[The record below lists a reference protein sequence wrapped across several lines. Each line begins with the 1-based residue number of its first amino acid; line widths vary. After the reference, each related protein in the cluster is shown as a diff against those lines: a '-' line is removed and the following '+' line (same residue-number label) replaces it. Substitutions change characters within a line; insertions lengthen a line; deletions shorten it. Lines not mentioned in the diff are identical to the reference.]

1 MPEISRSAL
10 VAYAALAILV
20 VALGVRFMHG
30 QQPAPATA
38 SGGAAVAAGS
48 PDGASAVRIA
58 RPAPQAAVVHVAGAV
73 RNPGVYRLP
82 AGARVQDAVE
92 RAGGP
97 RHGGDVNAINLA
109 AKVVDGQQGVVPSRA
124 PRGAAATPAAAA
136 GTGADA
142 GAGGAA
148 AIAGAAPG
156 PPVSLNSATADQLDT
171 LDGIGPATAAKI
183 IAWRTQ
189 HGGFR
194 SVADLGQG
202 PGIGPKKLAAIKD
215 RVQP

>member
-30 QQPAPATA
+30 QQAAPAAA

-58 RPAPQAAVVHVAGAV
+58 RPTPQAAVVHVAGAV
-73 RNPGVYRLP
+73 RNPGVYRLT

-97 RHGGDVNAINLA
+97 RRGGDVNAINLA
-109 AKVVDGQQGVVPSRA
+109 AKVVDGQQVVVPSRA
-124 PRGAAATPAAAA
+124 AGGAVPAPAAGA
-136 GTGADA
+136 GASA

-148 AIAGAAPG
+148 AAAGAAPG

-194 SVADLGQG
+194 SVADLGQV

>member
-30 QQPAPATA
+30 QQAAPAAA

-109 AKVVDGQQGVVPSRA
+109 AKVVDGQQVVVPSRA
-124 PRGAAATPAAAA
+124 PGGAAAPPA
-136 GTGADA
+136 A
-142 GAGGAA
+142 GAGGGAGGGP
-148 AIAGAAPG
+148 AGARGGARPPGHPQTAPRR
-156 PPVSLNSATADQLDT
+156 
-171 LDGIGPATAAKI
+171 PAA
-183 IAWRTQ
+183 
-189 HGGFR
+189 
-194 SVADLGQG
+194 
-202 PGIGPKKLAAIKD
+202 
-215 RVQP
+215 

>member
-1 MPEISRSAL
+1 MPEVSRSAL

-30 QQPAPATA
+30 QQAAPAAA
-38 SGGAAVAAGS
+38 SGGGAATAGS

-73 RNPGVYRLP
+73 RNPGVYRLA
-82 AGARVQDAVE
+82 AGARVKDAVE
-92 RAGGP
+92 RAGGA
-97 RHGGDVNAINLA
+97 RRGGDVNAINLA
-109 AKVVDGQQGVVPSRA
+109 AQVVDGQQVVVPSRA
-124 PRGAAATPAAAA
+124 PGGAGGAPAAAA
-136 GTGADA
+136 PASATGGDAAVA
-142 GAGGAA
+142 GAVA
-148 AIAGAAPG
+148 G
-156 PPVSLNSATADQLDT
+156 PPISLNSATADQLDT

-194 SVADLGQG
+194 SVADLGQV

>member
-30 QQPAPATA
+30 QQAAPAAA
-38 SGGAAVAAGS
+38 SGNVAAAGAGS

-58 RPAPQAAVVHVAGAV
+58 RPAPQAEVVHVAGAV

-92 RAGGP
+92 RAGGA
-97 RHGGDVNAINLA
+97 RRGGDVNAINLA
-109 AKVVDGQQGVVPSRA
+109 AKVVDGQQVVVPSRA
-124 PRGAAATPAAAA
+124 
-136 GTGADA
+136 
-142 GAGGAA
+142 AGGAA
-148 AIAGAAPG
+148 AVASRDDAGGGGAAAVAGAAPG

-171 LDGIGPATAAKI
+171 LDGIGPTTAAKI

-194 SVADLGQG
+194 SVADLGQV

>member
-30 QQPAPATA
+30 QQAAPAAA
-38 SGGAAVAAGS
+38 SGGAAVAGGS

-58 RPAPQAAVVHVAGAV
+58 RPAPQTAVVHVAGAV

-109 AKVVDGQQGVVPSRA
+109 AKVVDGQQVVVPSRA
-124 PRGAAATPAAAA
+124 PGGPAAAPAAAA
-136 GTGADA
+136 GTGAGARA
-142 GAGGAA
+142 GPGGAA
-148 AIAGAAPG
+148 GAAAG
-156 PPVSLNSATADQLDT
+156 PPPPASPQS
-171 LDGIGPATAAKI
+171 PAT
-183 IAWRTQ
+183 R
-189 HGGFR
+189 
-194 SVADLGQG
+194 
-202 PGIGPKKLAAIKD
+202 
-215 RVQP
+215 QPA

>member
-20 VALGVRFMHG
+20 VALGVRFMRG
-30 QQPAPATA
+30 QQAAPAAA
-38 SGGAAVAAGS
+38 SGAAAVAAGS

-58 RPAPQAAVVHVAGAV
+58 RPAPQATIVHVAGAV
-73 RNPGVYRLP
+73 RDPGVYRLP

-97 RHGGDVNAINLA
+97 RRGGDVNAINLA
-109 AKVVDGQQGVVPSRA
+109 AKVVDGQQVVVPSRA
-124 PRGAAATPAAAA
+124 AGGVTAAPAPGA
-136 GTGADA
+136 GGGGGG
-142 GAGGAA
+142 GAGGAR
-148 AIAGAAPG
+148 AGRPG

-194 SVADLGQG
+194 SVADLGQV

>member
-30 QQPAPATA
+30 RQPASAA
-38 SGGAAVAAGS
+38 ARGGAAVAAGS

-109 AKVVDGQQGVVPSRA
+109 AKVVDGQQVVVPSRA
-124 PRGAAATPAAAA
+124 PGGATAAPAAA
-136 GTGADA
+136 GTGAGA
-142 GAGGAA
+142 GAGSGGAA
-148 AIAGAAPG
+148 VAGAAP
-156 PPVSLNSATADQLDT
+156 
-171 LDGIGPATAAKI
+171 
-183 IAWRTQ
+183 
-189 HGGFR
+189 
-194 SVADLGQG
+194 
-202 PGIGPKKLAAIKD
+202 
-215 RVQP
+215 

>member
-30 QQPAPATA
+30 RQAAPAAA
-38 SGGAAVAAGS
+38 SGRAAAAAGGS

-58 RPAPQAAVVHVAGAV
+58 RPAPQAVVVHVAGAV
-73 RNPGVYRLP
+73 RDPGVYRLP

-109 AKVVDGQQGVVPSRA
+109 AKVVDGQQVVVPSRA
-124 PRGAAATPAAAA
+124 PGGATAPPAAAA
-136 GTGADA
+136 ATGA
-142 GAGGAA
+142 GAGSGGAVV
-148 AIAGAAPG
+148 AGAAPG
-156 PPVSLNSATADQLDT
+156 PPV
-171 LDGIGPATAAKI
+171 
-183 IAWRTQ
+183 
-189 HGGFR
+189 
-194 SVADLGQG
+194 
-202 PGIGPKKLAAIKD
+202 
-215 RVQP
+215 